1 MRSLKRINPFYQ
13 PAAESAREGGNR
25 ARGSA
30 GGIGGGGH
38 GVGSGVLRNGA
49 GPQSIPSKAKDI
61 FSFKEIDDSEQSR
74 VQSTWFGPYSIVFKI
89 VSSRDDDDMMVVKFV
104 HYQISRRCW
113 D

>member
-1 MRSLKRINPFYQ
+1 MKRINPFYQ

-30 GGIGGGGH
+30 GEIDGGGH

-74 VQSTWFGPYSIVFKI
+74 VFHMVWSVF
-89 VSSRDDDDMMVVKFV
+89 DGFQNLFV
-104 HYQISRRCW
+104 EG
-113 D
+113 